1 METLRVFN
9 RRLLCVL
16 LLLPSLCLAQEWP
29 SRPIKLIANFAP
41 GSAPDVLARISARFL
56 SEAVGQPVIVENKA
70 GAAGNIGVEFVVRS
84 APDGYTLLY
93 SPGSTITMNP
103 HLYKFNLQKDLIPVA
118 SMNFSALPLV
128 VRSDLP
134 IHTVNELIAYAKA
147 NPGKL
152 NFGSSGSGSPMHV
165 AAEIFLRE
173 AGVTANH
180 IPYKGSAQTVNAML
194 AGEVDFSFDAGVAA
208 PHVKA
213 GKLRYLAVA
222 ASERFPGYPGL
233 PTVAE
238 AAGFSV
244 DVSVPG
250 GIFAPPG
257 TPAEIVNRLNQIFAK
272 VVKDERFVE
281 AIKVLNSSPPTTY
294 MTPAQLA
301 ASLQKYTDRF
311 GVAIRAAGITPE

>member
-1 METLRVFN
+1 MLN
-9 RRLLCVL
+9 RRLLL
-16 LLLPSLCLAQEWP
+16 ALMLMPTLCLAQAWP
-29 SRPIKLIANFAP
+29 SRPIKLVANFAP
-41 GSAPDVLARISARFL
+41 GSAPDVLARIAARFL
-56 SEAVGQPVIVENKA
+56 ADATGQPVIVENKA
-70 GAAGNIGVEFVVRS
+70 GSAGNLGVEFVVRS

-103 HLYKFNLQKDLIPVA
+103 HLYKFNLQKQLLPVA
-118 SMNFSALPLV
+118 SVNFSALPLL

-134 IHTVNELIAYAKA
+134 ILTVNDLIAYAKA
-147 NPGKL
+147 NPDKL

-173 AGVTANH
+173 AGVTATH

-194 AGEVDFSFDAGVAA
+194 AKEIDFCFDAGVAA

-222 ASERFPGYPGL
+222 SSERSPGYPGL
-233 PTVAE
+233 PTIAE

-257 TPAEIVNRLNQIFAK
+257 TPAEIIDRLNQIFAG
-272 VVKDERFVE
+272 VVKDERFAE
-281 AIKVLNSSPPTTY
+281 ALKVLNSSPATTY
-294 MTPAQLA
+294 MKPAELG
-301 ASLQKYTDRF
+301 ASLQRYTDRF
-311 GVAIRAAGITPE
+311 GVAIRAANITPE

>member
-1 METLRVFN
+1 MFH
-9 RRLLCVL
+9 RRALCLL
-16 LLLPSLCLAQEWP
+16 LLLPALGLAQEWP
-29 SRPIKLIANFAP
+29 SRPIKLVTNFAP

-56 SEAVGQPVIVENKA
+56 SEGVGQPVVVENKA

-118 SMNFSALPLV
+118 SINFSVLPLV

-134 IHTVNELIAYAKA
+134 VHTVNDLIAYAKA
-147 NPGKL
+147 NRGKL
-152 NFGSSGSGSPMHV
+152 MYGSSGSGSPMHI
-165 AAEIFLRE
+165 ASEIFLRE
-173 AGVTANH
+173 GGITATH

-194 AGEVDFSFDAGVAA
+194 AKEIDFAFDAGVAA

-222 ASERFPGYPGL
+222 ASERFPGYPDL

-238 AAGFSV
+238 AAGFNV

-257 TPAEIVNRLNQIFAK
+257 TPPEIVNRLNRVFAK
-272 VVKDERFVE
+272 VVKDEKFIE
-281 AIKVLNSSPPTTY
+281 ALKVLNSAPPTSF
-294 MTPAQLA
+294 MTPPELA
-301 ASLQKYTDRF
+301 ATLQKYTDRF
-311 GVAIRAAGITPE
+311 GVAIRAANITPE